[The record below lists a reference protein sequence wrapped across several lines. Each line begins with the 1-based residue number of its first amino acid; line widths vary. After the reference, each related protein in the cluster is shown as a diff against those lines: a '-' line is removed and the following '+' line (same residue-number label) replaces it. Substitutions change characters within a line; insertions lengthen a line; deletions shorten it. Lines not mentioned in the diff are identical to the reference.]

1 MLGELSKDPDQC
13 RVLERVI
20 ALFGN
25 APLDTDFSEEPD
37 KSTPDSKPESPK
49 DAWPGGGES
58 KNKVLPSWGV
68 LAHRVKVDNAAKYL

>member
-25 APLDTDFSEEPD
+25 APLDADFSEEPD
-37 KSTPDSKPESPK
+37 KSTPDSKPESVN
-49 DAWPGGGES
+49 DA
-58 KNKVLPSWGV
+58 
-68 LAHRVKVDNAAKYL
+68 